1 MFIAL
6 KSNLFPTTIL
16 FIRIHACSLPPTPA
30 YRCWLRS
37 LATLGIALVALGI
50 ALVALGITLALSSF
64 CCSQEIFD
72 YLVIIK
78 TLLRGCFFRLALDGS
93 LGQRTC
99 VLYAGSSADALVRC
113 AGHKS

>member
-37 LATLGIALVALGI
+37 LATLGI